1 MKSSSKRFAFE
12 IFASVVALGLSLT
25 SLPANAG
32 KDEPSK
38 HTAPTVRSAC
48 DDILTGLPQRYRS
61 YIIGRRVILG
71 EILKLDRRSFGTD
84 SPVSREV
91 VFPQVQKLT
100 DRTPVSFYALPV
112 ELALTRL
119 EGEAS
124 QDAALV
130 RMGLLR
136 LNKKIRANPNQF
148 VGNASSFILVA
159 RGLLWPDIGVQDS
172 KAIADA
178 ILRLEA
184 TGKTVIPIVDT
195 LSLSEIEQFHRLG
208 VHPIDL
214 SRRGQ
219 AYFNPATSIETEI
232 PLPDLD
238 FIESLYPSN

>member
-12 IFASVVALGLSLT
+12 IFASVVALAFSLT

-38 HTAPTVRSAC
+38 HTAPAIRSAC

-61 YIIGRRVILG
+61 YIISRKVILG
-71 EILKLDRRSFGTD
+71 EIAKLDRRSFDASSVTARAG
-84 SPVSREV
+84 
-91 VFPQVQKLT
+91 VFTQIQKLA
-100 DRTPVSFYALPV
+100 DRTPVLFYETPV
-112 ELALTRL
+112 DLALAKL
-119 EGEAS
+119 ENESS
-124 QDAALV
+124 QDATLV
-130 RMGLLR
+130 RFGLLR
-136 LNKKIRANPNQF
+136 LKKKMRENPRQF

-159 RGLLWPDIGVQDS
+159 RGLLWPDIGAQDS

-184 TGKTVIPIVDT
+184 TGKTVTPIVDT